1 MGRYKVNRA
10 NSADSLKRKVIKVLK
25 LQGFK
30 INPHVRPAG
39 TSKKTYKRV
48 QKVAKDE
55 QILKYKNFLT
65 EHFGTAKSFCRDGNE
80 ILPENIKLELREI
93 KPDSLDGIIARWWN
107 LIWWSLPY
115 QTLYGRQLRFLLWD
129 VTHDAPFGII
139 YLQSPILRMSVRD
152 KALGIPNDKLDYW
165 VNMSLSAQR
174 VGALPPY
181 NEILGGKM
189 VALALTSNE
198 VRDIYKKK
206 FNNTL
211 TLMKERNIPP
221 MLLFITTTSAFGR
234 SSIYNRLKY
243 HSEIVAEQLGFTQG
257 SGSFHIPENL
267 YEELI
272 QFLRLNDVNVQRG
285 YGNGPS
291 RKLRLMALAFRYLGL
306 PSFEY
311 HGIKREVFLFS
322 LVKNLKKVIQKDK
335 KPLWINRPFDEL
347 VDYWKERWALP
358 RAERIPEWKNFSSAK
373 FFRTVNKMLSNLENR

>member
-1 MGRYKVNRA
+1 MNRLSS
-10 NSADSLKRKVIKVLK
+10 NTLRRKVIKVLK

-30 INPHVRPAG
+30 INPHVRPPG
-39 TSKKTYKRV
+39 DSKRTYKRI
-48 QKVAKDE
+48 QKLAKDE
-55 QILKYKNFLT
+55 QISKYKEFLMQ
-65 EHFGTAKSFCRDGNE
+65 HFETMRNYCRSGNE
-80 ILPENIKLELREI
+80 IVPEDIKLELREI
-93 KPDSLDGIIARWWN
+93 TPNSFESIIARWWN

-129 VTHDAPFGII
+129 VTHNAPFGII

-165 VNMSLSAQR
+165 VNMSMSAQR

-181 NEILGGKM
+181 NELLGGKM

-198 VRDIYKKK
+198 VRDAYKKK
-206 FNNTL
+206 YKSTF
-211 TLMKERNIPP
+211 TLMEKRRIPP
-221 MLLFITTTSAFGR
+221 TLLFITTTSAFGR

-243 HSEIVAEQLGFTQG
+243 KAELVAEQLGYTQG

-272 QFLRLNDVNVQRG
+272 RFLAIKGENIERG

-291 RKLRLMALAFRYLGL
+291 RKLRLIALACRSLRL

-311 HGIKREVFLFS
+311 HNIKREVFLFA
-322 LVKNLKKVIQKDK
+322 LVKNLTEVIQKNK
-335 KPLWINRPFDEL
+335 KPLWMNRPFDEL

-358 RAERIPEWKNFSSAK
+358 RATRKPEWKEFAPDK
-373 FFRTVNKMLSNLENR
+373 FFRNIEKMLSNLESR